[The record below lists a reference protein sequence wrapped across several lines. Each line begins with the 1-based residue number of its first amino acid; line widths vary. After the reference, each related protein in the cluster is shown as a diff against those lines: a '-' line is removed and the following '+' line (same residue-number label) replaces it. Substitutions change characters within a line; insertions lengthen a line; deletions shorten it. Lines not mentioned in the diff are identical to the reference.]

1 MYLERMGPAQAIRAA
16 PVFLLLVGPTALRD
30 DHGAGGPCLG
40 PWWALAGLGSLMRS
54 LVGTLAC
61 VYGTV
66 SVAMLLQLCLP
77 ECLSN
82 ARGSTL

>member
-30 DHGAGGPCLG
+30 DMVLGVLAWNLGGG
-40 PWWALAGLGSLMRS
+40 LAGLGSLMRS

-66 SVAMLLQLCLP
+66 SVAMLLQLCL
-77 ECLSN
+77 
-82 ARGSTL
+82 A